1 MRDLYHWE
9 QARFR
14 KPWKYVKVEQE
25 AGLLIRSSSEDNDD
39 GNKNGKKRK
48 EKKLALGLDWKN
60 NFFVHFL
67 VIVVRPRRDTGL
79 FQWFCGGPELKTST
93 QHLINWTTWNILTGE
108 F

>member
-39 GNKNGKKRK
+39 CNKNGKK
-48 EKKLALGLDWKN
+48 KKKKKN
-60 NFFVHFL
+60 
-67 VIVVRPRRDTGL
+67 
-79 FQWFCGGPELKTST
+79 
-93 QHLINWTTWNILTGE
+93 
-108 F
+108 

>member
-39 GNKNGKKRK
+39 CNKNGKKKKRK
-48 EKKLALGLDWKN
+48 KISLRFRLEEQLFYTFLCNRCTKLYDHDVTLAYFSG
-60 NFFVHFL
+60 FVEDLNSRH
-67 VIVVRPRRDTGL
+67 R
-79 FQWFCGGPELKTST
+79 
-93 QHLINWTTWNILTGE
+93 HNI
-108 F
+108 